1 MKRILVSACLLG
13 EAVRYDGKA
22 QPIADLRLR
31 EWQAEGRLVS
41 CCPECA
47 AGLPTPRPPAE
58 CQTTPAGTR
67 VRTRSGADLTDA
79 FAEGARQALAQARE
93 NDVSLAILKERSPS
107 CGVHRIYDGT
117 FSTREIAGSGL
128 TTRALRAAGFPVF
141 NETELTEAAACL
153 TAHEADHPDAA
164 PSPRA

>member
-22 QPIADLRLR
+22 HPITDPRLR
-31 EWQAEGRLVS
+31 AWQAEGRLVS

-47 AGLPTPRPPAE
+47 AGLLTPRPPAE

-67 VRTRSGADLTDA
+67 VRTRDGIDLTDT
-79 FAEGARQALAQARE
+79 FVEGARQALAQARA
-93 NDVSLAILKERSPS
+93 NDVALAILKERSPS
-107 CGVHRIYDGT
+107 CGVHSIYDGT
-117 FSTREIAGSGL
+117 FSGRDISGSGL
-128 TTRALRAAGFPVF
+128 TTSALRAAGFPVF
-141 NETELTEAAACL
+141 NEMELAEAAACL
-153 TAHEADHPDAA
+153 AALEADYPGAA